1 MKFIKSM
8 KARSELL
15 KKFKN
20 IMLCDNCGEE
30 QIIVHDTRIIE
41 GIIRRRRICTE
52 CGNRTT
58 TYEIRKEDFEMLLNR
73 DNSEIP
79 NN

>member
-1 MKFIKSM
+1 MRFVKSM
-8 KARSELL
+8 KVRSELL
-15 KKFKN
+15 KKFKD
-20 IMLCDNCGEE
+20 ITFCDNCGEE

-41 GIIRRRRICTE
+41 GIRRRRRICTI

-73 DNSEIP
+73 DNSDC
-79 NN
+79 